1 MPVFCA
7 RAGCPAAMKQIIASR
22 TVDIPEG
29 ITMEV
34 KARKVRVK
42 GPRGAAQ
49 HLGISSGSW
58 LVLHCTSA
66 VLWLQQRSEAPS

>member
-1 MPVFCA
+1 
-7 RAGCPAAMKQIIASR
+7 MKQIIASR

-49 HLGISSGSW
+49 LLGVVKRVLIGSALHISSP
-58 LVLHCTSA
+58 VPAA
-66 VLWLQQRSEAPS
+66 VRGARLLPECSIA

>member
-1 MPVFCA
+1 
-7 RAGCPAAMKQIIASR
+7 MKQIIASR

-29 ITMEV
+29 VTMEV

-49 HLGISSGSW
+49 LLGHMM
-58 LVLHCTSA
+58 LVLLGT
-66 VLWLQQRSEAPS
+66 VLSISYSVPASWSETFLDANGAA